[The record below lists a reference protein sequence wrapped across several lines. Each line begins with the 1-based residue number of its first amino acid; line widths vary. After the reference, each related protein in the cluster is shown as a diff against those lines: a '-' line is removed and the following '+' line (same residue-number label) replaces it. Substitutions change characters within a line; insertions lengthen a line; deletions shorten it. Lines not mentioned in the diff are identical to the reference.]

1 MQLPAENL
9 GQHPAGS
16 EYAINASSGSPHNAL
31 NPRRFTPEK
40 QCKIKNLRTDEK
52 IPDGRAQRRVR
63 KTLDPKQ
70 NWSFFLESVSSALT

>member
-31 NPRRFTPEK
+31 NPRRFTPERISLVIGSHA
-40 QCKIKNLRTDEK
+40 CVRS
-52 IPDGRAQRRVR
+52 RVER
-63 KTLDPKQ
+63 
-70 NWSFFLESVSSALT
+70 

>member
-31 NPRRFTPEK
+31 NPRRFTPENGTG
-40 QCKIKNLRTDEK
+40 QLPPWRSFT
-52 IPDGRAQRRVR
+52 ARVF
-63 KTLDPKQ
+63 
-70 NWSFFLESVSSALT
+70 WSVSRSDLPIKV